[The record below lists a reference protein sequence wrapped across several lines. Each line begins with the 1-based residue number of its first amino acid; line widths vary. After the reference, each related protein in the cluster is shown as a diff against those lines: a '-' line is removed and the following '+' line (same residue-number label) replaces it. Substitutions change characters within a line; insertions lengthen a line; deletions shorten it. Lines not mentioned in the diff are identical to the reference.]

1 MVAQISS
8 ETFNRTSL
16 TPPMDASDSDDL
28 VLALETARALEAQGE
43 IREAVR
49 WLRRAADQAEQDGND
64 ARVLVLARAAAD
76 LTNTVVTGSSPAP
89 APSSLPPSSVPER
102 SSVRLPAPKAAAFA
116 HSAPP
121 APRTPAPQAASRPPS
136 APAPVSARVSSPPP
150 VPARIPSPRP
160 PVASSPAPRA
170 VPAVTPSA
178 RPAVPAPVRST
189 PAPASSSPATIP
201 RGASRPAIPP
211 RTSAAREAREDK
223 VITER
228 TLRVTTLRVAIPASS
243 RDANVFVVRRLKAGQ
258 PLPAGTT
265 EATLVLN
272 GDSPFVE

>member
-16 TPPMDASDSDDL
+16 TPPMDDSDSDDL

-76 LTNTVVTGSSPAP
+76 LTNTVSNGSSPAP
-89 APSSLPPSSVPER
+89 AQSSLPPSSAAER
-102 SSVRLPAPKAAAFA
+102 SSVRLPAPKPAAFA
-116 HSAPP
+116 HAAPP
-121 APRTPAPQAASRPPS
+121 APRTPAPQASSRPPS

-160 PVASSPAPRA
+160 PAASSPAPRA
-170 VPAVTPSA
+170 VPAVTSSA
-178 RPAVPAPVRST
+178 RPTAAAPVRST
-189 PAPASSSPATIP
+189 PAPASSSAATIP

-211 RTSAAREAREDK
+211 RTSSAREDK

-228 TLRVTTLRVAIPASS
+228 TLRVATLRVAIPTSS
-243 RDANVFVVRRLKAGQ
+243 RDASVFVVRRLKAGQ

-272 GDSPFVE
+272 GESPFVE

>member
-8 ETFNRTSL
+8 ETFNRTAL
-16 TPPMDASDSDDL
+16 TPPMDDADSDDL

-76 LTNTVVTGSSPAP
+76 LTNTVTGSSPVP
-89 APSSLPPSSVPER
+89 APSSLPPSSAAER
-102 SSVRLPAPKAAAFA
+102 SSVRLPAPKPAAFA
-116 HSAPP
+116 HAAPP
-121 APRTPAPQAASRPPS
+121 APRTLAPQAPSRPPS
-136 APAPVSARVSSPPP
+136 APAPVSGRVSSPPP

-170 VPAVTPSA
+170 VPAVTSSA
-178 RPAVPAPVRST
+178 RPTAAAPMRSMPAPT
-189 PAPASSSPATIP
+189 SSSAATTP
-201 RGASRPAIPP
+201 RGASRPAIAP
-211 RTSAAREAREDK
+211 RTSSAREDK

-228 TLRVTTLRVAIPASS
+228 TLRVATLRVAIPASS

-258 PLPAGTT
+258 PLPPGTT